1 MSADEFME
9 DPSSLGDEA
18 EVTEDVEDKDE
29 KFRIFLNS
37 IECFSNNNKYKFGH
51 YMNVFD
57 IKKVL
62 NFFLFNR
69 MLTIQ

>member
-1 MSADEFME
+1 MQRSL
-9 DPSSLGDEA
+9 SSNSSSNGGE
-18 EVTEDVEDKDE
+18 TEDVEDKDE